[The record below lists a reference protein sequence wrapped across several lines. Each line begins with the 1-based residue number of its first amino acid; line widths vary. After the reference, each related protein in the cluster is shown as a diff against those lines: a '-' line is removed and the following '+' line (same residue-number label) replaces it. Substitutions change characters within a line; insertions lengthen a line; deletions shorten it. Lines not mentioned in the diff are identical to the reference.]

1 MKGGCGSEGEI
12 VWEDRTDKINEL
24 SHVKLRVVS
33 VENEVNH
40 IWMRWVLRSFCVG
53 SETSENR
60 MTVENKDGV

>member
-1 MKGGCGSEGEI
+1 MKGGCSSEGEI

-33 VENEVNH
+33 VENKVNH